1 MRGIGT
7 LVIGYNPNWKQRV
20 RLGRVNN
27 QKFVSI
33 PHAMLVDM
41 LTYKAE
47 LAGIKVVLQEESYTS
62 KCSFLD
68 GEFPEKREV
77 YAGKRIKRGL
87 FRTADGTLINAD
99 VNAAYNIITKAFPK
113 AIEGIEGVLVV
124 HPVRVMLS
132 QTE

>member
-1 MRGIGT
+1 
-7 LVIGYNPNWKQRV
+7 
-20 RLGRVNN
+20 
-27 QKFVSI
+27 
-33 PHAMLVDM
+33 MLLEM

-47 LAGIKVVLQEESYTS
+47 LAGIRVVLQDESYTS
-62 KCSFLD
+62 RCSFLD
-68 GEFPEKREV
+68 GEFPEKRDA

-87 FRTADGTLINAD
+87 FRTADGKLINAD

-113 AIEGIEGVLVV
+113 AIEGIEGVVV

>member
-1 MRGIGT
+1 
-7 LVIGYNPNWKQRV
+7 
-20 RLGRVNN
+20 
-27 QKFVSI
+27 
-33 PHAMLVDM
+33 MLVEM

-47 LAGIKVVLQEESYTS
+47 LAGINVVLQEESCTS

-68 GEFPEKREV
+68 GEFPKKREQ

-87 FRTADGTLINAD
+87 FQTADGRLINAD

-113 AIEGIEGVLVV
+113 AIEGIEGVVV